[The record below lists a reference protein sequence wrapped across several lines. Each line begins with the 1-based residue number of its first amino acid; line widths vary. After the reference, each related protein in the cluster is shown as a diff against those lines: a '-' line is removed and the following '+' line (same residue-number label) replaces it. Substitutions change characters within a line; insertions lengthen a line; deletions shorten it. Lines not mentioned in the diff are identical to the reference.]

1 MQVDRGALTGYLGCH
16 RAPQPAAWHPENSPC
31 LLQEWEAKLPRL
43 LGCTHRF
50 GKWTF
55 QTRHLS
61 GIHLQMGI
69 PEPQKG
75 QMTPFKWLV
84 FKQLQCPGS

>member
-1 MQVDRGALTGYLGCH
+1 MQVDRRALTGYLGCH
-16 RAPQPAAWHPENSPC
+16 RAPQPTAWHPENSPH
-31 LLQEWEAKLPRL
+31 LLQEWGAKLPGL
-43 LGCTHRF
+43 LGHTHRF

-55 QTRHLS
+55 QTSHLS

-75 QMTPFKWLV
+75 QMTPFKRLV
-84 FKQLQCPGS
+84 FKQLRCPGS